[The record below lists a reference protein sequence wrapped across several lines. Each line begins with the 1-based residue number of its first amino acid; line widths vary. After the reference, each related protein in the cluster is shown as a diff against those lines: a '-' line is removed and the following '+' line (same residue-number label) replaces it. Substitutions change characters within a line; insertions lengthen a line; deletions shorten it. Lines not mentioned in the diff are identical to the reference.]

1 MANQKL
7 TIVSVDNFSQ
17 QIGNSEFAIF
27 TAETETKEYLPVA
40 VTYNALKA
48 RGINIELLDN
58 LVGST
63 IIATRDTNVKTGV
76 LTEASDRI
84 RGIIDGTLINDD
96 VESKRFGTPISI
108 LLLNRTNCSIIKSS
122 LYTNETKDLIMGTN
136 AKVVVEEKKEK
147 ARQAE
152 LRGADRIRAL
162 ANRGITPVVT
172 AVVAEVV
179 EPTNVEAVLDTNEE
193 DGEFTD

>member
-27 TAETETKEYLPVA
+27 TVETETKEYLPVA

-63 IIATRDTNVKTGV
+63 IIATRDTNIKTGV

-96 VESKRFGTPISI
+96 IESKKFGTPITI
-108 LLLNRTNCSIIKSS
+108 LLLNRTNCQINKSS

-162 ANRGITPVVT
+162 ANRGIAP
-172 AVVAEVV
+172 VVAEVV

-193 DGEFTD
+193 DGEFKD